1 MGLFVGATL
10 GRSLVANRWWRH
22 ESWRG
27 LASSLASM
35 AVRRG
40 EVGLFWLQRRGWRAA
55 LLLFAAAE
63 ALVACGVV
71 AWWRAAMLL
80 WFVAAEALVACGSL

>member
-1 MGLFVGATL
+1 M
-10 GRSLVANRWWRH
+10 ANRWWRH

-27 LASSLASM
+27 LALSMALLM

-40 EVGLFWLQRRGWRAA
+40 EVGLFWLQRRGWRAV

-63 ALVACGVV
+63 ALVACGIV
-71 AWWRAAMLL
+71 ARWRAAMLL